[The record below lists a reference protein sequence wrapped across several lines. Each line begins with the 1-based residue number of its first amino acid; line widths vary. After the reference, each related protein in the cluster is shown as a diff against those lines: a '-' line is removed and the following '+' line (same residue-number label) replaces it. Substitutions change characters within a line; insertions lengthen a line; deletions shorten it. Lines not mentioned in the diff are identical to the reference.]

1 MLFGGATALLPIYAT
16 QILHVG
22 ATGYGMLRAA
32 PAIGAA
38 VVGLWLIRHPI
49 QRNGARWLFWCIAG
63 FGVATIVFGL
73 SRNMPLSLVA
83 LAGTGGF
90 DMVSVVIRN
99 ALTQLGVPEFMRG
112 RVGAFENIFIG
123 ASNQL
128 GTFESGMVAAWLGA
142 VPSVVLGGCAT
153 IAVVVLWVGLFPA
166 LRKFDYLDLSS
177 RA

>member
-1 MLFGGATALLPIYAT
+1 MMAFMEARTKPNGFAGLRVLSLESR
-16 QILHVG
+16 
-22 ATGYGMLRAA
+22 RAA
-32 PAIGAA
+32 EMAK
-38 VVGLWLIRHPI
+38 LIEAY
-49 QRNGARWLFWCIAG
+49 GGTAT
-63 FGVATIVFGL
+63 VAPSMREI
-73 SRNMPLSLVA
+73 PLGSNKEAQTFTREL
-83 LAGTGGF
+83 LAGGF

-153 IAVVVLWVGLFPA
+153 IVVVALWVPLFPA
-166 LRKFDYLDLSS
+166 LRRLDHLDLSS